1 MNYPIIFV
9 NTVGVLGLCIVA
21 KYGWKYLTPTKQY
34 LRIAPYDNPSDDFET
49 MHRID
54 PETHARGISDS
65 LTSCIREPIN
75 SPAFNIDGAPMLN
88 GMGGTDINGHLFGET
103 DRIFDSNFDN
113 CFSSHA
119 SEIDTGF
126 DSSNSF
132 SHFQRHYAP
141 KYGT

>member
-9 NTVGVLGLCIVA
+9 NTLGVLGLCIVA
-21 KYGWKYLTPTKQY
+21 KYGWKYLIPIKQY
-34 LRIAPYDNPSDDFET
+34 FRKAPYDNPNDDFET
-49 MHRID
+49 MHKID
-54 PETHARGISDS
+54 SGTYAIGTLDN
-65 LTSCIREPIN
+65 LTSCIREPITT
-75 SPAFNIDGAPMLN
+75 PAFNIDGAPMLN

-126 DSSNSF
+126 DSSNSS
-132 SHFQRHYAP
+132 SHF
-141 KYGT
+141 

>member
-1 MNYPIIFV
+1 MNYPTIAV
-9 NTVGVLGLCIVA
+9 NTLGVLGLCIVA
-21 KYGWKYLTPTKQY
+21 KYGWKYLIPTKQY
-34 LRIAPYDNPSDDFET
+34 MPTASYDNPNDDFET

-54 PETHARGISDS
+54 PEIYAIGTSDN

-75 SPAFNIDGAPMLN
+75 TPAFNIDGALMLN

-103 DRIFDSNFDN
+103 DHIFDSSFDN

-126 DSSNSF
+126 DGSNSS
-132 SHFQRHYAP
+132 SHF
-141 KYGT
+141 

>member
-1 MNYPIIFV
+1 MNYPIIFI

-21 KYGWKYLTPTKQY
+21 KYGWKYLIPTKQY
-34 LRIAPYDNPSDDFET
+34 LHTAPYDNPNDDFET

-54 PETHARGISDS
+54 PETYAIGTLDNH
-65 LTSCIREPIN
+65 TSCIREPITT
-75 SPAFNIDGAPMLN
+75 PAFNIDGAPMLN

-119 SEIDTGF
+119 SEIDAGF
-126 DSSNSF
+126 DSFNSS
-132 SHFQRHYAP
+132 SHFQRHIAP